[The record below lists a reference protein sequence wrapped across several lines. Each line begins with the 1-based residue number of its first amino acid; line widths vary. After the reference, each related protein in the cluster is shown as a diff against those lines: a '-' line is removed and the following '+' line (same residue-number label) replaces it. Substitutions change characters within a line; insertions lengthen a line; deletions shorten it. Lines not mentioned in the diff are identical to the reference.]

1 MKYCGGYY
9 MKKTIFTLLM
19 FLFCIQFG
27 YTEVIVSAGDYKKI
41 YNETAKFGIN
51 SQEDVIITSDKLKI
65 MVPKGQKVIVRID
78 INENGE
84 TVINI
89 SGTGFRNIEING
101 YLVSSTEKTSFSVNS
116 KTGEI
121 VVTDGYLTAKD
132 RQGHIMFAAK
142 NVPFKIDLDA
152 ASVISDAESKFKII
166 NEITD
171 NDERKQ
177 EQKDLSPSAPR

>member
-9 MKKTIFTLLM
+9 MKKTIFTLFM

-65 MVPKGQKVIVRID
+65 MVPKGEKVIVRID

-101 YLVSSTEKTSFSVNS
+101 YLVSSTEKTSFSINS

-132 RQGHIMFAAK
+132 RQGHIILRQKMFRLK
-142 NVPFKIDLDA
+142 LI
-152 ASVISDAESKFKII
+152 
-166 NEITD
+166 
-171 NDERKQ
+171 
-177 EQKDLSPSAPR
+177 

>member
-1 MKYCGGYY
+1 

-19 FLFCIQFG
+19 FLFCIQFA
-27 YTEVIVSAGDYKKI
+27 YTEVVVSAGDYKKI

-51 SQEDVIITSDKLKI
+51 SQEDVIITSDKLTI

-171 NDERKQ
+171 NDEENRNK
-177 EQKDLSPSAPR
+177 RI

>member
-1 MKYCGGYY
+1 MKFCGGCY
-9 MKKTIFTLLM
+9 MKKAIFTLFV
-19 FLFCIQFG
+19 FLFCGTFA
-27 YTEVIVSAGDYKKI
+27 YTEVVVSAGDYKKI

-51 SQEDVIITSDKLKI
+51 SQEDVIITSDKLTI

-101 YLVSSTEKTSFSVNS
+101 YLVSSTEKTSFSINS